1 MNCINNNNNNYNNN
15 KIMIP
20 DLKNNNIGSSADD
33 GRSEGV
39 ADYQVYGFYT
49 SCSFKVYFMFEE
61 LNIPYQTCLVNIR
74 SGEHFKGDF
83 AEMSP
88 NNKIPMLIDNTY
100 SVDNDDD
107 YQDEPPLK
115 IFESGA
121 ILLYLAEKYQ
131 KFLPPLSKPKERC
144 QVQQWLSWQ
153 ISEMQPTL
161 TSYVYYF
168 MMAPE
173 PVAFGMEKADQ
184 DLHKILKVLDK
195 RLDDGRKYICNEF
208 SIADIACFG
217 FGSYFHLNVFKGWNK
232 YENVVRWVNTM
243 SSRPSISKLL
253 PIVEQTLRVRKLK
266 RLDNQE
272 LVL

>member
-1 MNCINNNNNNYNNN
+1 MNCININNNN

-20 DLKNNNIGSSADD
+20 DLKNGRSAADD

-74 SGEHFKGDF
+74 SGEHFKGEF

-88 NNKIPMLIDNTY
+88 NNKIPMLIDNTMY
-100 SVDNDDD
+100 DDD
-107 YQDEPPLK
+107 DEQPLK

-217 FGSYFHLNVFKGWNK
+217 FGSYFNLNVFKGWNK